1 MTDSEDEGSLDDES
15 PINEEW
21 LEDVLNSYHR
31 QRYAA
36 DQQLCVKVEDF
47 AMRPGCTTN
56 ESVLSDI
63 VAVVVDYKLLL
74 SMDRGREA
82 EETSHTLS
90 LIVKLLPTD
99 PFSRVFV
106 TEAQFDMR
114 EISFYTKVVP
124 DLEAL
129 DPDQTLP
136 IPRCYYA
143 RYAPA
148 TDVSAPE
155 SLLVL
160 DNLKTSGYRGQ
171 PFSLGLTL
179 PQARAALTSVAR
191 LHALTLVLKLRDP
204 DARPLSERYPFLF
217 AAERASESYQELVE
231 RGMPLVEDF
240 LGRQPGM
247 EAVASALARLRP
259 LTKDLMTE
267 LLAPSGSMA
276 LITHT
281 DFWCNNLLFRGKGEH
296 DDQGE
301 LECAVLDWQMA
312 TYSRPTNDVA
322 LLLLSSLPT
331 QLRRDNETELVD
343 TYWRTFTS
351 TTARL
356 GVDVEEEHGYDRR
369 QLDADL
375 RRSKLLAILLCIGSV
390 EVAIGDPLTEQRLV
404 DVLSDLHKDG
414 ALEVPSAASIETP
427 CETEPDA

>member
-1 MTDSEDEGSLDDES
+1 MTDSEDEGSLDDEC

-21 LEDVLNSYHR
+21 LEDVLSCYHR
-31 QRYAA
+31 QRYAT
-36 DQQLCVKVEDF
+36 DQQLCVKVGDF
-47 AMRPGCTTN
+47 AVRPGCASN

-63 VAVVVDYKLLL
+63 VAVTVDYKLLL
-74 SMDRGREA
+74 AVDRGREA
-82 EETSHTLS
+82 EETSHTLA
-90 LIVKLLPTD
+90 LVVKLLPSD

-106 TEAQFDMR
+106 TEAQFDLR

-129 DPDQTLP
+129 DPDQALP
-136 IPRCYYA
+136 IPRCYFA

-160 DNLKTSGYRGQ
+160 DNLKAAGYKGQ

-179 PQARAALTSVAR
+179 AQARAALASVAR

-231 RGMPLVEDF
+231 RGMPL
-240 LGRQPGM
+240 PGM
-247 EAVASALARLRP
+247 EAVARALARLRP

-267 LLAPSGSMA
+267 LLAPSGSLA

-281 DFWCNNLLFRGKGEH
+281 DFWCNNLLFK
-296 DDQGE
+296 DQEGDGE
-301 LECAVLDWQMA
+301 LQCAVLDWQMA

-331 QLRRDNETELVD
+331 QLRRDNETDLVD

-356 GVDVEEEHGYDRR
+356 GVDVEVEHGYDRR

-375 RRSKLLAILLCIGSV
+375 QRSKLLAILLCIGSV

-404 DVLSDLHKDG
+404 DVLTDLHQDG
-414 ALEVPSAASIETP
+414 ALDIPAAEAVETP
-427 CETEPDA
+427 CEPEPDA